1 MKSKKGWIRLVE
13 VFIAILL
20 VTGVLLVVSS
30 RINSYAKTDAFVE
43 TSKKEIAILRDIELN
58 NTLRTEILGAPL
70 PTEWANFDSTLP
82 LTRDRIIKLTPSNL
96 ECRAKICAVGD
107 NCITEELAGRN
118 IYAESVFI
126 AADLDTYAP
135 RQIKLF
141 CVERE
146 I

>member
-1 MKSKKGWIRLVE
+1 MKSKRGWIRLVE

-30 RINSYAKTDAFVE
+30 RINYYVKDDSFIE
-43 TSKKEIAILRDIELN
+43 MSKKEIAILRDIELN

-70 PTEWANFDSTLP
+70 PTEWADFGSP
-82 LTRDRIIKLTPSNL
+82 LQKTRDRIINLTPPNL
-96 ECRAKICAVGD
+96 ECMAKICAVGD
-107 NCITEELAGRN
+107 NCIIDELAGRN
-118 IYAESVFI
+118 VYAEAVFI
-126 AADLDTYAP
+126 SSDLNTYFP

-141 CVERE
+141 CSE

>member
-30 RINSYAKTDAFVE
+30 RINYYVKDDSFIE
-43 TSKKEIAILRDIELN
+43 MSKKEIAILRDIELN

-70 PTEWANFDSTLP
+70 PTEWSSFDSSLQK
-82 LTRDRIIKLTPSNL
+82 TRDRIIELTPPNL
-96 ECRAKICAVGD
+96 ECIAKICDLDDSCTTDG
-107 NCITEELAGRN
+107 LSGRN
-118 IYAESVFI
+118 VYAEAVFI
-126 AADLDTYAP
+126 SSDLNTYFP

-141 CVERE
+141 CSE